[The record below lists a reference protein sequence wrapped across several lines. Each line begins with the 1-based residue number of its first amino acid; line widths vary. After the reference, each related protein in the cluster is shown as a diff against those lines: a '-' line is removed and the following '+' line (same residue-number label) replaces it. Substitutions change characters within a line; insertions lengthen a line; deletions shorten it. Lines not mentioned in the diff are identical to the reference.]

1 MSWHEVGALACRGGA
16 QSSRLIR
23 RRAWWTICIVAVA
36 AVNHSNA
43 QEAKPAEP
51 TVVEANQAVRSQLPF
66 HARQDF
72 EDARLHRDHG
82 RPVKSEPLPFL
93 NGDAPPTVNPSLWR
107 QAQLNVP

>member
-1 MSWHEVGALACRGGA
+1 M
-16 QSSRLIR
+16 R

-72 EDARLHRDHG
+72 EDAMRGFIATTDDPSSPNRYA
-82 RPVKSEPLPFL
+82 FL
-93 NGDAPPTVNPSLWR
+93 NGDAPPTVNPSLWH
-107 QAQLNVP
+107 QAQLNVPNGLFTTRSPRQLSCTGSH